1 MNDQKHSGNR
11 SCVNCGEDNSEL
23 MFTFTRKW
31 LIETRNTPTE
41 RLDELNID
49 ENFSSSI
56 VKCKNCGCGYI
67 KDVLESRKPLTEWTE
82 DFLREK
88 LDGYQKI
95 FSRGNITHIQYEFSL
110 IKNLIDLVLKKK
122 KDDSE
127 LSLLD
132 FGSSFSILSP
142 LSRLMGISKVIAYDP
157 LYPKNISEITPN
169 NTVVNFK
176 FVSDFEEVKAEA
188 PYDAI
193 ICQSADEH
201 FFDLQREIKNIYNM
215 LSDDGVAYFS
225 HPVMDLD
232 ADIGFLRDEANIKDE
247 KILSRLRATFHVHH
261 LNYVMPKMFK
271 EILKK
276 NGLKEIKVV
285 MLRKRFAGL
294 NFIHFS
300 NLKLFFKSF
309 AKYLLGLFGSNFRKT
324 EFFLEKS
331 NIN

>member
-82 DFLREK
+82 DYLREK

-176 FVSDFEEVKAEA
+176 FVSDFEEVKAKA